1 MSLPLIVVSLG
12 LDGISCKR
20 SFLRGTDERYP
31 MLTIKFIFFHAVIL
45 GRQAAQLHM
54 NAMFGLAD
62 NSDWIL
68 ENYPALK
75 ASIRA
80 KHDAVWREAK
90 DATQREVEHL
100 RENIKRADDRAGKAE
115 AENYALRKV
124 IKICS
129 E

>member
-1 MSLPLIVVSLG
+1 MALVVVAFG
-12 LDGISCKR
+12 LNGIGCKR
-20 SFLRGTDERYP
+20 SFLRGSDERYP
-31 MLTIKFIFFHAVIL
+31 LFTIKFIFFHAIVL
-45 GRQAAQLHM
+45 GRQAARLHM

-62 NSDWIL
+62 NSDWLL

-75 ASIRA
+75 EHIKAR
-80 KHDAVWREAK
+80 HDAVWREAK
-90 DATQREVEHL
+90 EATQREVDYL
-100 RENIKRADDRAGKAE
+100 LENSKRADERAGKAE